1 MTLLAHQAWLMTDA
15 IVRTLFRVYVTRRK
29 LLEWVTAAQAES
41 AFDITLGSVYHR
53 MGGAVVL
60 AAVAAI
66 LVPFGPPGAWLVA
79 TPFALLWAL
88 SPVVAHWIS
97 LPPRAAGAQPLSEDD
112 ARTLALNRAPDLA
125 ILRDLCRPGRPR
137 PSSRQFP
144 GRADTGRGPPHVAD
158 QPRAVSPFHH
168 RGA

>member
-1 MTLLAHQAWLMTDA
+1 MTDA

-29 LLEWVTAAQAES
+29 LLEWVTAAQAKS

-79 TPFALLWAL
+79 TPF
-88 SPVVAHWIS
+88 VAS
-97 LPPRAAGAQPLSEDD
+97 LGAVTRGGTLDQPAT
-112 ARTLALNRAPDLA
+112 AR
-125 ILRDLCRPGRPR
+125 
-137 PSSRQFP
+137 
-144 GRADTGRGPPHVAD
+144 GRGSASFG
-158 QPRAVSPFHH
+158 R
-168 RGA
+168 